1 MIIITKHNTCRKE
14 RPEKIHYL
22 DEDGLNAEVFLVMAD
37 SVSTLEQE
45 IVSFEAKGTEFSLVL
60 SFAKDSWLCA
70 HFH

>member
-1 MIIITKHNTCRKE
+1 MIIITNHNTCRKE
-14 RPEKIHYL
+14 RSEKIHYL
-22 DEDGLNAEVFLVMAD
+22 DEDGLKAEVFLVMAD

-45 IVSFEAKGTEFSLVL
+45 IISFEAKGTEFSLVL